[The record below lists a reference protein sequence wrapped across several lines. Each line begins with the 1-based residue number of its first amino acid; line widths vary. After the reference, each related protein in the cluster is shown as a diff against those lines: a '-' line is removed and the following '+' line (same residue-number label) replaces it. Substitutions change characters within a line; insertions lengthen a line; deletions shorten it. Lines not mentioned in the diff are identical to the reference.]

1 MKAWLAALFTAVTFT
16 SRLVAQQQS
25 TDASTTAAPSATTS
39 YPTPTIVISEPQL
52 VRSDEVVVKKFKVTG
67 FLVRPFK
74 AIRLHKA
81 GSAVTGL
88 FQAINPFSREKDST
102 RDARFEGELSTV
114 AWSSSIGWRAG
125 GSSFA
130 NPATHETGLTV
141 LSVSR

>member
-1 MKAWLAALFTAVTFT
+1 MKAWLAALLTTMTLA
-16 SRLVAQQQS
+16 SPLAAQRPDSDNS
-25 TDASTTAAPSATTS
+25 TINPSASTTYTS
-39 YPTPTIVISEPQL
+39 PTIVINEPKL
-52 VRSDEVVVKKFKVTG
+52 VRSDEVTMKKFKVTG

-74 AIRLHKA
+74 AIRLRKA
-81 GSAVTGL
+81 GSAVAGL
-88 FQAINPFSREKDST
+88 FQAINPFSPEKEST

-130 NPATHETGLTV
+130 NPVTHEVGLTA